1 LDIEIPGGIRGEDC
15 IPARLEADSTDPTMN
30 LNPIDPT
37 DTIVV
42 DDRHEVVD
50 DPVEAVEPD
59 PVPDRPVEEEEEFF
73 DFSETDIRDESLA
86 PEPSPVDPTEH
97 RDEEEEEVRP
107 RTWQRKVWEQIPEY
121 QRETRSKTKGG
132 SGSGSGS
139 AYFAKEVETYRHV
152 FAAAKAITD
161 EPQTLKEALDG
172 PDAAK
177 WRMALKRE
185 YFAIQRKKTW
195 TLVKRSAVKG
205 GQRVLRGK
213 LVFKKKRDKNGN
225 ILKYKVRW
233 VVRGF
238 EQQYGKDYDQTYAG
252 VCKSVTW
259 KIVLA
264 IAAIKDWDID
274 QMDAVTAFLNSQ
286 IDGDVYVELPPDWK
300 EIFDI
305 TDEDDYVC
313 KLLMVLYGLKQSPR
327 LWQEKLRNT
336 LIKLGFQPLKADNC
350 LYINKAGVIIVTYV
364 DDMLITGP
372 NPKDIAAVKK
382 ALQDEFEMDD
392 MGPATYFVGVRIV
405 RNRANRTI
413 TLIQDA
419 YIHKI
424 LKKYG
429 FENCKSVAT
438 PMATGAMNLIISN
451 PEQATKQ
458 EVEQYQSIMG
468 SATYLATQ
476 TRADISFTCSVLS
489 RFLANPSKHHL
500 DAAKWLLRYI
510 QGTIYLAVVYGGT
523 AVDADVEEGALHGY
537 SDSDFAGDVELRKST
552 SGYVFFFAGGII
564 SVQSKRQSITALSTT
579 EAEYYT

>member
-1 LDIEIPGGIRGEDC
+1 
-15 IPARLEADSTDPTMN
+15 
-30 LNPIDPT
+30 
-37 DTIVV
+37 
-42 DDRHEVVD
+42 
-50 DPVEAVEPD
+50 
-59 PVPDRPVEEEEEFF
+59 
-73 DFSETDIRDESLA
+73 
-86 PEPSPVDPTEH
+86 
-97 RDEEEEEVRP
+97 
-107 RTWQRKVWEQIPEY
+107 
-121 QRETRSKTKGG
+121 
-132 SGSGSGS
+132 
-139 AYFAKEVETYRHV
+139 
-152 FAAAKAITD
+152 
-161 EPQTLKEALDG
+161 
-172 PDAAK
+172 
-177 WRMALKRE
+177 
-185 YFAIQRKKTW
+185 
-195 TLVKRSAVKG
+195 
-205 GQRVLRGK
+205 
-213 LVFKKKRDKNGN
+213 
-225 ILKYKVRW
+225 
-233 VVRGF
+233 
-238 EQQYGKDYDQTYAG
+238 
-252 VCKSVTW
+252 
-259 KIVLA
+259 
-264 IAAIKDWDID
+264 
-274 QMDAVTAFLNSQ
+274 MDAVTAFLNSQ

-305 TDEDDYVC
+305 TDKDDYVC
-313 KLLMVLYGLKQSPR
+313 KLLMALYGLKQSPR
-327 LWQEKLRNT
+327 LGQEKLRNT

-350 LYINKAGVIIVTYV
+350 VYINKAGVIIVTYV

-429 FENCKSVAT
+429 FENCKSVPT
-438 PMATGAMNLIISN
+438 PMATGVMNLMISN

-489 RFLANPSKHHL
+489 RFLANPSKHHM

-510 QGTIYLAVVYGGT
+510 HGTIYLSVVYGGT
-523 AVDADVEEGALHGY
+523 AVDADVEKGALHGY

-552 SGYVFFFAGGII
+552 SGYVFLFAGGII

-579 EAEYYT
+579 EAEYYGLHKAVMEATWLRYIFKELGWTSKDVKRVKIFGDNQASLQLTENPELHQRTKHIAVKYHYIREARSKGIVRFWYCPTKDMTADGLTKPLARVKHQAFVTQLGLQWFEPAKDAEE

>member
-1 LDIEIPGGIRGEDC
+1 
-15 IPARLEADSTDPTMN
+15 M
-30 LNPIDPT
+30 
-37 DTIVV
+37 
-42 DDRHEVVD
+42 
-50 DPVEAVEPD
+50 
-59 PVPDRPVEEEEEFF
+59 
-73 DFSETDIRDESLA
+73 
-86 PEPSPVDPTEH
+86 
-97 RDEEEEEVRP
+97 
-107 RTWQRKVWEQIPEY
+107 
-121 QRETRSKTKGG
+121 TRSKT
-132 SGSGSGS
+132 SGPSSGS
-139 AYFAKEVETYRHV
+139 AYFVKEVETYRHV
-152 FAAAKAITD
+152 IAAAKVVSD
-161 EPQTLKEALDG
+161 EPQTLKEALTG

-177 WRMALKRE
+177 WRLALKRE

-195 TLVKRSAVKG
+195 TLVKRSEVK

-264 IAAIKDWDID
+264 IAAVKDWDID
-274 QMDAVTAFLNSQ
+274 QMDAVTAFLNPQ

-300 EIFDI
+300 DIFDI

-313 KLLMVLYGLKQSPR
+313 KLLMALYGLKQSPR

-350 LYINKAGVIIVTYV
+350 VYINKAGVIIVTYI

-382 ALQDEFEMDD
+382 ALQDEFEIDD
-392 MGPATYFVGVRIV
+392 IGPITYFVGVRIV
-405 RNRANRTI
+405 RNRPNRTI

-429 FENCKSVAT
+429 FENCKSVPT
-438 PMATGAMNLIISN
+438 PMATGTMNLIVTN

-476 TRADISFTCSVLS
+476 TRADILFTCSILS
-489 RFLANPSKHHL
+489 RFLANPSKYHM
-500 DAAKWLLRYI
+500 DAAK
-510 QGTIYLAVVYGGT
+510 
-523 AVDADVEEGALHGY
+523 
-537 SDSDFAGDVELRKST
+537 
-552 SGYVFFFAGGII
+552 
-564 SVQSKRQSITALSTT
+564 
-579 EAEYYT
+579 